1 MLSFCFLTGWD
12 CYYPQVDKN
21 VTVFLNTEQGT
32 DKPAAE
38 ENVAWKYCGYKS
50 VVDMLNASG
59 QKAYNVSPFT
69 PPYPGSFD
77 EICHQI
83 ANLCGEDGKKYI
95 YAYWT
100 EPDSVMH
107 KFGCYS
113 DEAKSVVADLEI
125 KIDKLCGNLEDTL
138 LIVTADHGHMDGRNV
153 SISEYPRIMECLV
166 RMPSIEPRA
175 LNLFVKNHMKEPFE
189 EEFNKEFGK
198 DFILLTKEEAAA
210 FKGVH
215 AGYTREE
222 MLIPLIAVLKKRR
235 R

>member
-1 MLSFCFLTGWD
+1 
-12 CYYPQVDKN
+12 
-21 VTVFLNTEQGT
+21 
-32 DKPAAE
+32 
-38 ENVAWKYCGYKS
+38 
-50 VVDMLNASG
+50 
-59 QKAYNVSPFT
+59 
-69 PPYPGSFD
+69 
-77 EICHQI
+77 
-83 ANLCGEDGKKYI
+83 
-95 YAYWT
+95 
-100 EPDSVMH
+100 MH

-113 DEAKSVVADLEI
+113 DEAKSVVEDLEI

-222 MLIPLIAVLKKRR
+222 MLIPLIAVLGKRR